1 MEYKEIKIGIG
12 DCNIAKPP
20 DRLITI
26 GLGSCI
32 GIALFDKHSKVGGLA
47 HIMLPD
53 SSKFSKITNEL
64 KFADLAIPTLISQMK
79 NAGAKEKFLRAK
91 IAGGASM
98 FTFSD
103 KSMNMDIGD
112 RNAKAVKEML
122 QKLSIPIDSEDTGGN
137 KGRTVIFDT
146 ITGILYVKTIG
157 EGIKEI

>member
-1 MEYKEIKIGIG
+1 
-12 DCNIAKPP
+12 
-20 DRLITI
+20 
-26 GLGSCI
+26 
-32 GIALFDKHSKVGGLA
+32 
-47 HIMLPD
+47 
-53 SSKFSKITNEL
+53 
-64 KFADLAIPTLISQMK
+64 MK

-98 FTFSD
+98 FNFSD

-112 RNAKAVKEML
+112 RNAKTVKEIL

-146 ITGILYVKTIG
+146 VTGILYVKTIG